1 MVYNPIFEEEVERD
15 AELGSLRRAIKSR
28 AAQDQFQNLCHKFTH
43 FVKAHPIFTT
53 VALGVFGLGI
63 TSSHRSNKNK

>member
-1 MVYNPIFEEEVERD
+1 MVYNPIFEEEVQRD
-15 AELGSLRRAIKSR
+15 VELGSLRRAIKTR
-28 AAQDQFQNLCHKFTH
+28 AAQDQFQNLCQKFTH